1 MFTVRQKGILMPLAT
16 LRTRL
21 FSVSAAALALLA
33 GQARADLP
41 PALDRAP
48 ANVPVLIAVRDADKF
63 LSSMDN
69 IVKLVAPDAAAAVG
83 QEGEFMHE
91 IRTALA
97 YQGVKKDGSFA
108 MAIVSLPKPPDANAG
123 MEEHA
128 EPEMV
133 ALVPVSDAAAFI
145 KGMGGDGAN
154 GVVELKGPKDAE
166 NWDGP
171 AFAKD
176 LGGGYVA
183 MGKSKDAVEK
193 YEGKAGHSAAH
204 KAALGAQGNKLA
216 ESADVLIIAN
226 IPLLQDHIKAGLDK
240 GMQQMQMAMMM
251 AGGGAGAEGQD
262 PTKNIKEAVES
273 YTRDATVGIVGL
285 GIDDG
290 GVWFDFGSQFKE
302 GSEWA
307 GICQGKGKTGS
318 LMSALPN
325 QPFLFAVAADTSSA
339 GVRSLLKKFTAAAAE
354 QQQMPGMMNTMM
366 GLLDK
371 INGMSMMIGAT
382 PSIMGGG
389 LLANSVQYVST
400 SDAAGYAGAM
410 KKTMEEMNGKTI
422 SGTTIQSKY
431 EPAAVDVA
439 GTKVDRWSMLMQ
451 VDPNSPTG
459 MQMQQAMMMMYGMGG
474 GPAGFMSAVD
484 NGVILTFS
492 NNTPLMTMALD
503 TAKKK
508 NGVSEDAGLR
518 SVAAKLPADRHVEMY
533 LGTKSI
539 IETVNG
545 FLAMMG
551 GGATYTP
558 PADLPPVGMGAAMDN
573 GGIQFR
579 TFVPAAVFKAA
590 GEMVKAMEAAN
601 KGGEE
606 GEAPAPADNN
616 GKPSRF

>member
-1 MFTVRQKGILMPLAT
+1 MNQERKKGIVMPVAT
-16 LRTRL
+16 LRTRTL
-21 FSVSAAALALLA
+21 CLSAAALALFA

-48 ANVPVLIAVRDADKF
+48 ANIPVVVAVRNADKF
-63 LSSMDN
+63 VTSLDSLL
-69 IVKLVAPDAAAAVG
+69 KLVAPNAGA
-83 QEGEFMHE
+83 EGGEVLGE

-108 MAIVSLPKPPDANAG
+108 IAMTSMPKPPDPNAG
-123 MEEHA
+123 MVEQEEPDA
-128 EPEMV
+128 V
-133 ALVPVSDAAAFI
+133 VLIPVTDSAGFI
-145 KGMGGDGAN
+145 KGMGGDGVQ
-154 GVVELKGPKDAE
+154 GVVELKGPKDATDWE
-166 NWDGP
+166 GP

-176 LGGGYVA
+176 IGGGYVA
-183 MGKSKDAVEK
+183 MGKKKEAVEK
-193 YEGKAGHSAAH
+193 FEGKGGHLGAH
-204 KAALGAQGNKLA
+204 KTALGAQGNKLA
-216 ESADVLIIAN
+216 DSADVLIIAN
-226 IPLLQDHIKAGLDK
+226 IPLLQDQIKAGLDQ
-240 GMQQMQMAMMM
+240 GLQQMQMGLMM
-251 AGGGAGAEGQD
+251 AGGGVAEGQD
-262 PTKNIKEAVES
+262 PTKNMKEAVEG
-273 YTRDATVGIVGL
+273 YMRDASVGSMGV

-290 GVWFDFGSQFKE
+290 GIWLDFGSQFKE

-307 GICQGKGKTGS
+307 GICQGKGKPGA

-339 GVRSLLKKFTAAAAE
+339 GVRSLLKKFATMGA
-354 QQQMPGMMNTMM
+354 QQPGQAPGMMDTMM
-366 GLLDK
+366 AMMDK
-371 INGMSMMIGAT
+371 VNGTSMMIGAT

-389 LLANSVQYVST
+389 LFANTVQYIST
-400 SDAAGYAGAM
+400 TDAAGYTGTM
-410 KKTMEEMNGKTI
+410 KKSFEEMNGKTF

-431 EPAAVDVA
+431 EAGAVDVG

-459 MQMQQAMMMMYGMGG
+459 MQMQQAMMMLYGMGG
-474 GPAGFMSAVD
+474 GPAGFMSTVD
-484 NGVILTFS
+484 NGVVMTFA

-508 NGVSEDAGLR
+508 NGVSEDAGLK
-518 SVAAKLPADRHVEMY
+518 SVGAKLPADRHVEMY
-533 LGTKSI
+533 LGTKAL

-545 FLAMMG
+545 FMAMMG

-579 TFVPAAVFKAA
+579 TFVPTAVFKAA
-590 GEMVKAMEAAN
+590 GEMVKVMEAAQ
-601 KGGEE
+601 KGDMGEE
-606 GEAPAPADNN
+606 GEAPAEES